1 MHLKSGSW
9 TVNEIFYMVNHIDVL
24 SRKESF
30 DIALAIVACRLNRSA
45 SEVRRRYEQE
55 KKKNHHIAV

>member
-1 MHLKSGSW
+1 MHLKTGGW
-9 TVNEIFYMVNHIDVL
+9 TENEIFYAVNHIDVL

-30 DIALAIVACRLNRSA
+30 DTALAIVACKLNRSA

-55 KKKNHHIAV
+55 KKRTATFAV

>member
-1 MHLKSGSW
+1 
-9 TVNEIFYMVNHIDVL
+9 MVNHIDVL